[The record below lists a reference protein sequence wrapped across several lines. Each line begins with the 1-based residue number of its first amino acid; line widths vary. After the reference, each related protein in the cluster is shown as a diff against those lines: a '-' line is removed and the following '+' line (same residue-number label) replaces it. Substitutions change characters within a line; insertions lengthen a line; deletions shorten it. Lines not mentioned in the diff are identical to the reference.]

1 MDNIFE
7 QSLGRMNKIKVAA
20 HRTYVAFS
28 VVRAIAVGLI
38 VAALWSDIDA
48 SYPLA
53 HIACGLLTSI
63 SVLRF
68 SSLRRP
74 HTITK
79 SSLLLSLDIQYPAAT
94 QSPFWEADQTEPK
107 KDWEPRLLLEE
118 RKLRS
123 WENQRLST
131 MAGSVVLSSL
141 LAVFMLTKAPIDVGT
156 AAADARQLLTALTGG
171 MTLEI
176 LDGAAPKKSNNLTM
190 NEPIGL
196 STSSPPTI
204 ELIPSNMLRL
214 TVIQVSST
222 QTPPVITLKPDG
234 TTPPLTIQMSP
245 AGPPTTRQTLWSA
258 EFSAPETADL
268 IIPAISSKTAA
279 KLVVTPL
286 PTPKVDMVFESF
298 GRDPW
303 PDHELLTL
311 KIKVS
316 SVHPLDKV
324 LLKITTKQKTAQ
336 ESVLNISGD
345 TTSVDTVYKLNLQP
359 WMEEDVVEFD
369 IVAEA
374 TDRAEPSP
382 LTGKSQPIH
391 VKVASAYGRY
401 RQALDTLR
409 SLKSSLDDARSSGQ
423 AIPPKA
429 TETMQSVLKQS
440 EDTPFFDGLDRS
452 QLAQMAQKLAEAMSA
467 KSSFKTQEIADE
479 VGEFLLEHEI
489 LDDRE
494 RDRDLFIAIRAF
506 SRALDK
512 PTSERVLE
520 AKHMATRMLNFL
532 DERHKRWAVRVKF
545 LGPGNAPS
553 SWERINQQKP
563 FKAHVNRTLADAE
576 LDPKKS
582 QGHLST
588 LASQYRAW
596 IEELEAKEDQLR
608 AKLEK
613 QRQQGIANAQNDL
626 RELQQRQDQISTDL
640 DRATERLADVEQK
653 WPAAR
658 AAENSNISQANGL
671 LGKLRALSPNAGE
684 RLNAAIE
691 AMGLALTS
699 GDGAQFAQAESA
711 SDLAGRLLRDAQQA
725 ASRSQKQQG
734 RGRRRRAGGDEYH
747 GTSIGGQVE
756 IKSEYQVDPRYREEI
771 LRDVES
777 EISNGE
783 NKAILD
789 GWLHEVVR

>member
-1 MDNIFE
+1 
-7 QSLGRMNKIKVAA
+7 
-20 HRTYVAFS
+20 
-28 VVRAIAVGLI
+28 
-38 VAALWSDIDA
+38 
-48 SYPLA
+48 
-53 HIACGLLTSI
+53 
-63 SVLRF
+63 
-68 SSLRRP
+68 
-74 HTITK
+74 
-79 SSLLLSLDIQYPAAT
+79 
-94 QSPFWEADQTEPK
+94 
-107 KDWEPRLLLEE
+107 LE
-118 RKLRS
+118 
-123 WENQRLST
+123 
-131 MAGSVVLSSL
+131 
-141 LAVFMLTKAPIDVGT
+141 
-156 AAADARQLLTALTGG
+156 
-171 MTLEI
+171 
-176 LDGAAPKKSNNLTM
+176 
-190 NEPIGL
+190 
-196 STSSPPTI
+196 
-204 ELIPSNMLRL
+204 
-214 TVIQVSST
+214 
-222 QTPPVITLKPDG
+222 
-234 TTPPLTIQMSP
+234 
-245 AGPPTTRQTLWSA
+245 
-258 EFSAPETADL
+258 
-268 IIPAISSKTAA
+268 
-279 KLVVTPL
+279 
-286 PTPKVDMVFESF
+286 
-298 GRDPW
+298 
-303 PDHELLTL
+303 
-311 KIKVS
+311 
-316 SVHPLDKV
+316 
-324 LLKITTKQKTAQ
+324 
-336 ESVLNISGD
+336 
-345 TTSVDTVYKLNLQP
+345 
-359 WMEEDVVEFD
+359 
-369 IVAEA
+369 
-374 TDRAEPSP
+374 
-382 LTGKSQPIH
+382 
-391 VKVASAYGRY
+391 
-401 RQALDTLR
+401 TLR

-423 AIPPKA
+423 PIPPKA

-440 EDTPFFDGLDRS
+440 DDTPFFDGLDRS

-467 KSSFKTQEIADE
+467 KSAFKTQEIADE

-520 AKHMATRMLNFL
+520 TKHMATRMLSFL
-532 DERHKRWAVRVKF
+532 DERHKRWTVRVKF

-563 FKAHVNRTLADAE
+563 FKASVNRALADAE

-613 QRQQGIANAQNDL
+613 QRQQGLANAQNDL

-640 DRATERLADVEQK
+640 DRAAERLADVQQK

-658 AAENSNISQANGL
+658 AAENSNVNQANGL

-691 AMGLALTS
+691 AMGLTVTS
-699 GDGAQFAQAESA
+699 GESAQFAQAESA
-711 SDLAGRLLRDAQQA
+711 SDLAGRLLRDAEQA

-756 IKSEYQVDPRYREEI
+756 IKSEYQVDPRYREDI